1 MLHMQISQSPEKKN
15 LTLVV
20 LGASRKKRGL
30 LIDAPAKE
38 AHTKTEDSFASQ
50 GKSLKSQKKS
60 VPSVRFTSLNK
71 KDFILKFVKQDA
83 SLVWPREMK
92 MVNSLFRIFPK
103 EEFWASL
110 ELKFKLN
117 SLCWFLSDEGRKFL
131 NTEYKKF
138 NFEPEK
144 PKCFDLINNN
154 IAFEG
159 KIGETVQAPMTVR
172 EFLKLWQKK
181 N

>member
-1 MLHMQISQSPEKKN
+1 MDSHLQENINSILASFEVKCPIQEPSKDA
-15 LTLVV
+15 LV
-20 LGASRKKRGL
+20 
-30 LIDAPAKE
+30 KE
-38 AHTKTEDSFASQ
+38 AHTKIQDTSAQKERSS
-50 GKSLKSQKKS
+50 KSRKKS
-60 VPSVRFTSLNK
+60 VTGAHCTKLNK
-71 KDFILKFVKQDA
+71 KDFIKKFVKD
-83 SLVWPREMK
+83 SSLLVWPREMK
-92 MVNSLFRIFPK
+92 MVNSLFKIFPNDN
-103 EEFWASL
+103 FWASL

-131 NTEYKKF
+131 NLEYKKF

-144 PKCFDLINNN
+144 PKTFDLTNNN

>member
-1 MLHMQISQSPEKKN
+1 MTNKKQE
-15 LTLVV
+15 L
-20 LGASRKKRGL
+20 SK
-30 LIDAPAKE
+30 DAPAKE
-38 AHTKTEDSFASQ
+38 GHIKTVDMYAHQEI
-50 GKSLKSQKKS
+50 SLKSQKKS
-60 VPSVRFTSLNK
+60 AGVAPFTSINK
-71 KDFILKFVKQDA
+71 KEFISKFVKKDA

-92 MVNSLFRIFPK
+92 MVNSLFKIFPND
-103 EEFWASL
+103 EFWRSL

-131 NTEYKKF
+131 NVEYKKF

-144 PKCFDLINNN
+144 PKTFELKNNN
-154 IAFEG
+154 IAFQE
-159 KIGETVQAPMTVR
+159 KIGETIQAPMTVR

>member
-1 MLHMQISQSPEKKN
+1 MEPLHQHSLN
-15 LTLVV
+15 LTPVDSEV
-20 LGASRKKRGL
+20 KTRKKEQS
-30 LIDAPAKE
+30 IDAPVKV
-38 AHTKTEDSFASQ
+38 AHTKKKDLSASQ
-50 GKSLKSQKKS
+50 DKSLKSPKKS
-60 VPSVRFTSLNK
+60 AKSVQFTSLNK
-71 KDFILKFVKQDA
+71 KDFILKFVKKDS

-92 MVNSLFRIFPK
+92 MVNSLFKIFPK
-103 EEFWASL
+103 EEFWNSL

-131 NTEYKKF
+131 NIEYKKF

-144 PKCFDLINNN
+144 PKTFDLVNNN

>member
-1 MLHMQISQSPEKKN
+1 MTNHYPEGKN
-15 LTLVV
+15 LKR
-20 LGASRKKRGL
+20 ANSEAMSKKQGL
-30 LIDAPAKE
+30 LIDVPAKE
-38 AHTKTEDSFASQ
+38 APIKTLDTHAQKEVSS
-50 GKSLKSQKKS
+50 KLPKKS
-60 VPSVRFTSLNK
+60 VKTVRSTSLNK
-71 KDFILKFVKQDA
+71 KEFILKFVKQNI

-92 MVNSLFRIFPK
+92 MVNALFKIFPND
-103 EEFWASL
+103 EFWRSL

-144 PKCFDLINNN
+144 PISFDLKNNN